1 MKSSVHRLLGFIG
14 CMMVLAW
21 SGPCLATTTPLMHSM
36 FQDHAV
42 LQRDRPITVWGQAKP
57 GVAVTVTF
65 AGHAAQGTAAAN
77 GDWSATLP
85 AMSAG
90 GPYTLTARA
99 ADGESETAQDVLVG
113 DVWLCTGQSNMV
125 LWVWAAGEAFFTERL
140 ATDSTM
146 RMMTIAD
153 TASLTPLQDLP
164 TPAPW
169 VVESPKT
176 VGQFSASCYYFARA
190 LKQKVQVP
198 MGMVVA
204 AWGGSLIQDW
214 IGEGTIAKSH
224 LYDRDLKVRAVYA
237 RDHRAGY
244 EAWGRMWQDWWKAHA
259 PESMGKPWQ
268 PSYDDS
274 GWPVAPDLTA
284 WGTWQDPKVAAF
296 LGDMWYRT
304 TVSLTAAQ
312 AAQAAKL
319 SVGKA
324 SEEDIAW
331 VNGRPV
337 GSVEIGQALHDIPQG
352 TLHAGTNTIVFNLFC
367 SWMRC
372 GLTAPADQRQL
383 LLADGSKVPLTAPW
397 RYQPVPNEIGM
408 APREPW
414 GQLGGISMAYNGLIA
429 PLGPYAFR
437 GAIWY
442 QGESNIYWTGP
453 YEQLLTDL
461 MADWRRTY
469 GADLP
474 FLVVQIPNYGAIPTQ
489 PAASGWSEVREAQ
502 RRAVAK
508 DPHAALAVTIDIG
521 NATNLHP
528 SDKVD
533 VGVRLARAA
542 GNLIYGEN
550 VYPSGPEP
558 VGAFRR
564 GASVVVPFKDV
575 TGKLVSY
582 SGAPNAF
589 ELCGPTLATCRY
601 ARATITGNEVMLTDV
616 GRKDVPTRVRFC
628 WGDSPICTLYDES
641 GLPAGPFELP
651 IGASQAQR

>member
-14 CMMVLAW
+14 CMMVLSW
-21 SGPCLATTTPLMHSM
+21 SGPCLATATPLMHSM

>member
-1 MKSSVHRLLGFIG
+1 MRSSGRLLGALAGIV
-14 CMMVLAW
+14 VLAW
-21 SGPCLATTTPLMHSM
+21 SGSCLAAPAPLMHAM

-42 LQRDRPITVWGQAKP
+42 LQRGRPITVWGLTRP
-57 GVAVTVTF
+57 GTPVTVTI
-65 AGHAAQGTAAAN
+65 AGNTAHGTADAAGN
-77 GDWSATLP
+77 WSATLP
-85 AMSAG
+85 AMAAG
-90 GPYTLTARA
+90 GPYTLVARA
-99 ADGESETAQDVLVG
+99 ADGQSETAHDVLVG

-125 LWVWAAGEAFFTERL
+125 LWVWAAGQAFFTERQ
-140 ATDSTM
+140 ATDGTM

-153 TASLTPLQDLP
+153 TASLTPLRDFA
-164 TPAPW
+164 TPVSW

-190 LKQKVQVP
+190 LKDKIHVP

-214 IGEGTIAKSH
+214 IGEGAIARTH
-224 LYDRDLKVRAVYA
+224 LYDRDLSIRAAYA

-244 EAWGRMWQDWWKAHA
+244 AAWGRMWQDWWNAHA
-259 PESMGKPWQ
+259 PRSLGKPWQ

-274 GWPVAPDLTA
+274 AWPVAPDLTP
-284 WGTWQDPKVAAF
+284 WGTWQGTQVADF

-304 TVSLTAAQ
+304 SVKLTAAEAAQ
-312 AAQAAKL
+312 AARL

-331 VNGRPV
+331 VNGRAV
-337 GSVEIGQALHDIPQG
+337 GSVEVGPASHDIPPG
-352 TLHAGTNTIVFNLFC
+352 TLHAGTNSIVFNLFC

-372 GLTAPADQRQL
+372 GLTAPADQRML
-383 LLADGSKVPLTAPW
+383 RLADGGTVPLTAPW
-397 RYQPVPNEIGM
+397 RYRPVANDIGM

-414 GQLGGISMAYNGLIA
+414 GELGGISMAYNGLIA
-429 PLGPYAFR
+429 PIGPYAFR
-437 GAIWY
+437 GAVWY
-442 QGESNIYWTGP
+442 QGESNIYWTRH

-461 MADWRRTY
+461 MADWRTTY
-469 GADLP
+469 GAKLP
-474 FLVVQIPNYGAIPTQ
+474 FLVVQIPNYGAIPTR
-489 PAASGWSEVREAQ
+489 PAASGWSQVREAQ

-508 DPHAALAVTIDIG
+508 DRHAALAVTIDIG
-521 NATNLHP
+521 NPTNLHP
-528 SDKVD
+528 ADKVD

-542 GNLIYGEN
+542 SYLIYGEN

-558 VGAFRR
+558 AGAFRR
-564 GASVVVPFKDV
+564 GGSVVVPFKDV

-582 SGAPNAF
+582 SGYPNAF

-601 ARATITGNEVMLTDV
+601 ARATLEGDEVLLSDA
-616 GRKDVPTRVRFC
+616 GRKDSPTRVRFC

-651 IGASQAQR
+651 IGTSQAHR